1 MPEKVGLDVKYSVDN
16 WPHEAQQRIT
26 AQCPKLPYNMDGIIK
41 AFMDLTDP
49 KK

>member
-1 MPEKVGLDVKYSVDN
+1 MLEKASLDVEHSIGY
-16 WPHEAQQRIT
+16 WQHEAQQRIT